1 MKPKVWYY
9 LIVVNV
15 IVISLFLFIA
25 CGGGGGGGII
35 PPIGGGSGGSGGG
48 GGGGSGGGNL
58 NPNQSSINSTTGA
71 YIIFSTKGNSV
82 NSNNYSFTFSTTQ
95 PNILSNQNE
104 PTRQIVNEH
113 QFKCGFKPSSRTNQN
128 ILYSTTAP
136 NLGDTKNFN
145 VSGSTVNATCRYV
158 NNNPNFAIWVD
169 DNDWNNNTV
178 IQAEINQLALRFAND
193 YNTLTTT
200 AQINLSFYVDI
211 LITTQVD
218 PSNPPSVIG
227 YFWGT
232 EDPQRVNIHPYTF
245 TLNYG
250 TYNEANVTL
259 VHEFVHLLEFHG
271 SSIGNHDDWIAE
283 GLATYGEEL
292 CGYGGDVRINSIRY
306 FLRNPDATP
315 LVTNNPDFANYGK
328 SFLFVKLLNQR
339 FTNAWSNMVRSNLN
353 GINLIENINGSEDF
367 LTTVEVFNT
376 AVILNVSGDNNFGF
390 NNIDLNNID
399 RNGDNSGN
407 DKGVFKYD
415 ESDNDGFENKT
426 LSQMGA
432 FSSISPYS
440 AFYIYKTNSPFNG
453 VVTFN
458 APTQTYTKLSVN
470 LGPFNTLS
478 GYTID
483 RTDTDNARYTVVY
496 K

>member
-1 MKPKVWYY
+1 MKSKVWHYM
-9 LIVVNV
+9 IVLNV
-15 IVISLFLFIA
+15 LVISLFVVIA

-58 NPNQSSINSTTGA
+58 NPNQSSINSITGKA

-82 NSNNYSFTFSTTQ
+82 KSSNYSFTFSNTQ

-113 QFKCGFKPSSRTNQN
+113 QFKCGFKPSSRTHQN

-136 NLGDTKNFN
+136 NLGDTRIFRVN
-145 VSGSTVNATCRYV
+145 GSTVNATCQYV

-169 DNDWNNNTV
+169 DNDWNNTV
-178 IQAEINQLALRFAND
+178 STQVTQLATKFSSD

-200 AQINLSFYVDI
+200 SQISLSFYVDI

-218 PSNPPSVIG
+218 PSTSPSVIG
-227 YFWGT
+227 YFSGS

-245 TLNYG
+245 TLDYG

-259 VHEFVHLLEFHG
+259 AHEFVHLLEFNG
-271 SSIGNHDDWIAE
+271 SSIGNHTAWIAE
-283 GLATYGEEL
+283 GLATYGEDL
-292 CGYGGDVRINSIRY
+292 CGYRGDVRIDSIRN
-306 FLRNPDATP
+306 FLRNPDDTP
-315 LVTNNPDFANYGK
+315 LVTNNPNFANYGK
-328 SFLFVKLLNQR
+328 SFLFVKLLDQR
-339 FTNAWSNMVRSNLN
+339 FTNAWRNMVRSNID
-353 GINLIENINGSEDF
+353 GINLIDNINGSEDF
-367 LTTVEVFNT
+367 LTTVEIFNT
-376 AVILNVSGDNNFGF
+376 VVILNVSGDNNFGF
-390 NNIDLNNID
+390 NNIDLNAID
-399 RNGDNSGN
+399 RSRDNLGN

-415 ESDNDGFENKT
+415 EIDNDGFENKT
-426 LSQMGA
+426 LPQMGA

-453 VVTFN
+453 TVTFN
-458 APTQTYTKLSVN
+458 APTQTYTKLNVN